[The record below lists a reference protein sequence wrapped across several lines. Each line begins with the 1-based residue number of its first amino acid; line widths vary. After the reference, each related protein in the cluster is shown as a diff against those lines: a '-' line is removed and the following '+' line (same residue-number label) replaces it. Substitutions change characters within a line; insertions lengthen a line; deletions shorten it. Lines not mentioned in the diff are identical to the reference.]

1 MGVAWVR
8 SIPSM
13 TQVSPMHFTNLIPG
27 CRPNGAAIAG
37 ATLQIFSM
45 ELKELKGG
53 FDMPLSVYGVVA
65 ARAVVDHNRNLLF
78 SCDRSMSQK
87 LNQDDSSLCLVGPS
101 RAIVFRKPVDFEV
114 QLRVKGRTMS
124 RDRPLI
130 SGVCQYTGWQGQT
143 GVSTLCL
150 ENCFCKIEMCME
162 KVERTVQATIL
173 SVGVKDESWPFEYG
187 GRVVCSL
194 SRTAGH
200 KLSFFTDPSSTEIVL
215 LDSRGKAIPN
225 CSHGYL
231 CLSRNVVS
239 AQLGGTLKF
248 VIQTNSPSGDVAA
261 QGEVCFVGKTSNVSQ
276 STCFLGDTK
285 VEVEITVAW
294 SLLVSDKESIASQGW
309 EFEATEQLDHIMSWK
324 LQ

>member
-1 MGVAWVR
+1 M
-8 SIPSM
+8 
-13 TQVSPMHFTNLIPG
+13 Q
-27 CRPNGAAIAG
+27 
-37 ATLQIFSM
+37 
-45 ELKELKGG
+45 
-53 FDMPLSVYGVVA
+53 
-65 ARAVVDHNRNLLF
+65 
-78 SCDRSMSQK
+78 
-87 LNQDDSSLCLVGPS
+87 DSSLCLVGPS